1 MPRRPV
7 VNSIN
12 ATTLDI
18 VNTIRANSSSQYQN
32 LIPEISTEQDLPR
45 VGESFVGYPALAN
58 EFINALVNRIAI
70 VRIQSATF
78 NNPYRRLK
86 KGYLEYGETVEDIFV
101 DIAKVID
108 YSAEKAKS
116 REFQRTIPDVKS
128 VFHAM
133 NWQVMYPVTIQN
145 YDLKQ
150 AFLSFDGVRELIDK
164 IIAQVYTAME
174 YDEFLLVKY
183 LLIKSY
189 NKNEIGKE
197 YIDIS
202 TSDDNAAVA
211 FRGVSNALTF
221 MDTKYNTAKV
231 RTTTP
236 KERQLIFMDA
246 RYNAQF
252 DVKVLA
258 SAFNMEKADFM
269 GSLYLIDNFTEFD
282 NARWAEIREANN
294 SVEEVTAAELA
305 NMATVKAIIADERWF
320 QIYDNLVQ
328 MSEDFVGAGLYWNYW
343 LHNWKTIAYSPF
355 ANIVAFTTAN
365 DTAPSTITYTVK
377 TVSAD
382 NDGNTAI
389 TLMPANGQKSVL
401 FEQDNS
407 QNNNVMTSSKI
418 GVHPY
423 GAFIFNKN
431 NLPEATTSFKG
442 TARLNNSIYSFTLDT
457 EAATGATVTLSLES

>member
-18 VNTIRANSSSQYQN
+18 VNTIRANSSTQYQN

-183 LLIKSY
+183 LLIKAY

-202 TSDDNAAVA
+202 ASDDNAAVA

-221 MDTKYNTAKV
+221 MDTKYNTSKV

-246 RYNAQF
+246 RYNAHF

-258 SAFNMEKADFM
+258 SAFHMEKADFM

-282 NARWAEIREANN
+282 NERWAEIRKENN
-294 SVEEVTAAELA
+294 SVEEVTQAELT
-305 NMATVKAIIADERWF
+305 NMANVKAIIADERWF

-355 ANIVAFTTAN
+355 ANIVAFVNGTAETLPATFVYKVN
-365 DTAPSTITYTVK
+365 SYSSDE
-377 TVSAD
+377 
-382 NDGNTAI
+382 NGNVAI
-389 TLMPANGQKSVL
+389 TFMADASSAN
-401 FEQDNS
+401 
-407 QNNNVMTSSKI
+407 QNPLRFLQTDAMTRLGV

-423 GAFIFNKN
+423 GAVIFNRDT
-431 NLPEATTSFKG
+431 LGETTTATITADLNG
-442 TARLNNSIYSFTLDT
+442 TTY
-457 EAATGATVTLSLES
+457 TGTLSFNSVEGENLTLTKQP